1 MVNQGG
7 MPNWGF
13 GRLEGHFFENRGV
26 KRPPAD
32 RLAVGNQ
39 AILGPE
45 RTTVRFGNRKN
56 RIRMSSRV

>member
-1 MVNQGG
+1 M
-7 MPNWGF
+7 
-13 GRLEGHFFENRGV
+13 
-26 KRPPAD
+26 
-32 RLAVGNQ
+32 GNQ